1 MASKFVCIN
10 CGIPCGLWA
19 RGKGVYWKHQNGGYP
34 AKKTCGKP
42 AVAVRRAELDFSPA
56 MRAALAEVRGRML
69 RGTELEEA
77 IRATCNL
84 RGFMRNEVR
93 KAYALVEAAE

>member
-1 MASKFVCIN
+1 V
-10 CGIPCGLWA
+10 
-19 RGKGVYWKHQNGGYP
+19 
-34 AKKTCGKP
+34 
-42 AVAVRRAELDFSPA
+42 ELDFSPA

-69 RGTELEEA
+69 RGIELEEA